1 MIEDTLL
8 SAIRMLGLPMRGYL
22 NGSPRF
28 SRDLTGEESAL
39 FELIVSAHEQ
49 PLTSTECL
57 ALQAAI
63 TNEQWLA
70 YQDVRKA
77 PIRQAREARYRAETD
92 ALRMKADEDYT
103 IGDSSWLAAIEVWK
117 TAKAAIRTELPYE
130 D

>member
-39 FELIVSAHEQ
+39 LELIVSAHEQ
-49 PLTSTECL
+49 LLTSTEAL

-70 YQDVRKA
+70 YQEVRKV
-77 PIRQAREARYRAETD
+77 PIRQAREARYRTECDSLYLTITEN
-92 ALRMKADEDYT
+92 ALKAQTTPDYSEWVALKDSIRED
-103 IGDSSWLAAIEVWK
+103 
-117 TAKAAIRTELPYE
+117 LPYKE
-130 D
+130 